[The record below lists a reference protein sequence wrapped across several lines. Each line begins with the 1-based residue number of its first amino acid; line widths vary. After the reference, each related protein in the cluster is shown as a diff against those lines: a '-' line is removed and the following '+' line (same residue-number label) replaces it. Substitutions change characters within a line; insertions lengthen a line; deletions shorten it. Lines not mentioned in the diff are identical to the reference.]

1 MKLTTQILAALAVG
15 GFNSSLAFATELELP
30 ASSPATEAEPA
41 QPTSTAAA
49 APAEPASALPAWL
62 APLRFALFV
71 DAYATFQSNGPG
83 TRATL
88 SGHRAFSGQGANLR
102 SENGFGLSWLG
113 FDLGYDAGA
122 YGAVANV
129 RFGQAVALYH
139 HRASADN
146 DAVFGVDRLTQAY
159 VFWKPLE
166 PLALQLGM
174 FTSPFGVEALE
185 SWKNPN
191 YTISALYVYGQ
202 PSWHMGLK
210 ANWQLN
216 SAWSVMGLIVNGVN
230 SISEAQEHG
239 GLDQSPNLG
248 ASVGYAP
255 SKAFSCGL
263 GGLFALDN
271 ADNDDAGFDA
281 FVDLVSTLKLA
292 AWTTSLNADF
302 IWTRGGA
309 PSGKNRQFWG
319 GSLTTGYRFT
329 PRVALAARGEYLR
342 DDANFDGRSGDLW
355 QLLVGTLTL
364 DLQPVRHVPNLIV
377 RFENRAERSN
387 QRIFGHSSRGT
398 EATEDDTYRR
408 TWFQSV
414 LGVVVTT
421 TP

>member
-1 MKLTTQILAALAVG
+1 MKLPTQVLVALAIG
-15 GFNSSLAFATELELP
+15 GFNSSLAFAEERESQ
-30 ASSPATEAEPA
+30 ASSPATEAA
-41 QPTSTAAA
+41 
-49 APAEPASALPAWL
+49 ALPSWL
-62 APLRFALFV
+62 APLRFGMFV
-71 DAYATFQSNGPG
+71 DAYATYQTNGPG

-113 FDLGYDAGA
+113 FDLSYDAGV

-159 VFWKPLE
+159 VFWKPLG

-210 ANWQLN
+210 ANWQLS

-248 ASVGYAP
+248 ASVSYAP
-255 SKAFSCGL
+255 IHAFSCGL
-263 GGLFALDN
+263 GGLVALN
-271 ADNDDAGFDA
+271 NTDNDDAGFDA
-281 FVDLVSTLKLA
+281 FMDLVSTLRLG
-292 AWTTSLNADF
+292 AWTTSFNGDF
-302 IWTRGGA
+302 IWTRDGA
-309 PSGKNRQFWG
+309 PSGKDRQFWG

-329 PRVALAARGEYLR
+329 HRVALAARGEYLR
-342 DDANFDGRSGDLW
+342 DDANFDGRRGDVW

-364 DLQPVRHVPNLIV
+364 DLQPIPNVPNLIV
-377 RFENRAERSN
+377 RVENRAERSN
-387 QRIFGHSSRGT
+387 QRIFGRNSRGT
-398 EATEDDTYRR
+398 ETTEDDTYRR

-421 TP
+421 AP